1 MTTKELRRVLEVLE
15 RVGPPVNPFRD
26 EAIAYVKKDLA
37 IRDQQS
43 NEMRKLNSDA
53 RSDYDWPFYGQ

>member
-1 MTTKELRRVLEVLE
+1 MTTKELNMVLRVLEK
-15 RVGPPVNPFRD
+15 VGPPVNPFRD

-43 NEMRKLNSDA
+43 NAMRDMNRPDTE
-53 RSDYDWPFYGQ
+53 YPFSW

>member
-1 MTTKELRRVLEVLE
+1 MTTKELHVVLKVLE

-37 IRDQQS
+37 IREQQS
-43 NEMRKLNSDA
+43 NAMRDMNRPDVE
-53 RSDYDWPFYGQ
+53 YPW

>member
-1 MTTKELRRVLEVLE
+1 MTTKELNVVLHCLE
-15 RVGPPVNPFRD
+15 KIKKPNPFVE

-43 NEMRKLNSDA
+43 NAMRDMNRPDVK
-53 RSDYDWPFYGQ
+53 WPW